1 MKVQESW
8 ILQWYSHNQDLSL
21 TIWLP
26 STCHASNLPPLLKN
40 PNAPAKL
47 LGLPCLVPRCK
58 VVSEV
63 SGCSFCVKF
72 TTYER
77 FWNVGRCSEMPG
89 SHCKEAPRC
98 YKSDKGEKSLL
109 SLPFLFTHLL
119 VSSFLIENRDAVHSG
134 SKYHCVQLTRRLLRN
149 FLSLMKMVKPV
160 V

>member
-1 MKVQESW
+1 MAPR
-8 ILQWYSHNQDLSL
+8 HLSCQQ
-21 TIWLP
+21 
-26 STCHASNLPPLLKN
+26 SASPTEEPNAS
-40 PNAPAKL
+40 PNAPAKI
-47 LGLPCLVPRCK
+47 LGLPCLVPGCK

-89 SHCKEAPRC
+89 CHCKEAPRC

-134 SKYHCVQLTRRLLRN
+134 SKYHCVQFTKRLLRN

-160 V
+160 VKRRWRKSDLFGAKHF